1 MGRKFI
7 LGSFNSSQLNLWA
20 KSFGAT
26 TSFWSLMCE
35 TWMNHNH
42 STVTLFIFMVS
53 TSSTDFLQYY
63 VKMIKYT
70 WHERI
75 IWKFTPEII
84 IKLYQFSKSFLM
96 LMFVSINKFYE
107 DIVVIEFLHT
117 INMYQGNYTKV
128 WGQIFVY
135 FHLCPIEKKY
145 TKIWPH
151 TLFQVRFYLIELC
164 GLHWVTTRPQ
174 KNQSNNLPFW
184 GLQGKI

>member
-1 MGRKFI
+1 MCWNIGKSPSSNFTLLNKMLENWEESLSLEASI
-7 LGSFNSSQLNLWA
+7 LPNWNLWT

-63 VKMIKYT
+63 VKMIQFT

-84 IKLYQFSKSFLM
+84 IKLYQLSKSFLM

-117 INMYQGNYTKV
+117 INMYQGNYTSS
-128 WGQIFVY
+128 
-135 FHLCPIEKKY
+135 FHYMYVISL
-145 TKIWPH
+145 
-151 TLFQVRFYLIELC
+151 
-164 GLHWVTTRPQ
+164 
-174 KNQSNNLPFW
+174 
-184 GLQGKI
+184 